1 MSGNASSVTLGYG
14 YVDRAVRD
22 VHQSDSWLARRVQ
35 VDRDRFDA
43 SAIDA
48 TLDATLCMVLM
59 VVIART

>member
-1 MSGNASSVTLGYG
+1 MGYG